1 MSDIVNILLLEV
13 GSSVCN
19 NKINQTINIL
29 GNLNLANNIEVEAIL
44 LNVI

>member
-19 NKINQTINIL
+19 NKINEIISIL
-29 GNLNLANNIEVEAIL
+29 GNLNLTNNIEVEAIL